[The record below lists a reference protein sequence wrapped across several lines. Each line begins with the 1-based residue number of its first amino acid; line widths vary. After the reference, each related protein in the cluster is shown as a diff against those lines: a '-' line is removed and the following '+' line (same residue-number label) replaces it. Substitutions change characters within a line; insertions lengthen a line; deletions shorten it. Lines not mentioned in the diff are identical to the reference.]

1 MTHFMLHLQCW
12 SALATTP
19 ASTSARAGAKEAI
32 DLIETCL
39 FCHIPTQPQ
48 LELEWL
54 HNLDLDQH
62 PPTHETLCCCCA
74 AGRVTIGDSTSLL
87 TTYRA
92 TVYVFT
98 AKINPSLDLRKQ
110 KKIWKPVASQ
120 CKLGFFQNP
129 MASGFMPEECGY
141 MPEVHGHFP

>member
-1 MTHFMLHLQCW
+1 
-12 SALATTP
+12 
-19 ASTSARAGAKEAI
+19 
-32 DLIETCL
+32 
-39 FCHIPTQPQ
+39 
-48 LELEWL
+48 
-54 HNLDLDQH
+54 
-62 PPTHETLCCCCA
+62 
-74 AGRVTIGDSTSLL
+74 
-87 TTYRA
+87 
-92 TVYVFT
+92 VYVFT